1 MQGKVATVFGGSG
14 FLGRHLVKRLAD
26 AGVTIRVPTRDPNRA
41 VHLKPL
47 GEVGQ
52 IVLEPFAGTADE
64 ARLAPYL
71 EGADFAVNLIGIL
84 AERRP
89 GDFARVHRDLARAI
103 AAAGKAHGVSRLVH
117 VSAIG
122 ADAASPSLY
131 AQTKAAGE
139 KAVREAFPEASI
151 MRPSIVFG
159 PEDRFFNRFARIAQ
173 LSPVIPVV
181 SPKTR
186 FQPVYVGDV
195 AAAICTALQEETAAG
210 ETFELGGP
218 RIYTFEQLLRYML
231 KVLRRRRLIVELPGW
246 LARFQ
251 ARFFELLPEPPLTRD
266 QILLL
271 QRDNVVAEG
280 AKGLAELGITP
291 TPLEVIVP
299 QYLAAYARGDI
310 RLPAA

>member
-52 IVLEPFAGTADE
+52 IVLEPFAATAEE
-64 ARLAPYL
+64 AELAPYL
-71 EGADFAVNLIGIL
+71 EGADYAVNLIGIL

-89 GDFARVHRDLARAI
+89 GDFARIHRDLARAI
-103 AAAGKAHGVSRLVH
+103 AAAGKAHGISRLVH

-151 MRPSIVFG
+151 LRPSILFG

-181 SPKTR
+181 SPRTR

-195 AAAICTALQEETAAG
+195 AAAICTALQEESAAG

-231 KVLRRRRLIVELPGW
+231 KVLRRRRLILELPGW
-246 LARFQ
+246 LARLQ

-280 AKGLAELGITP
+280 ARGLAELGIVP
-291 TPLEVIVP
+291 TPLEAIVP

>member
-1 MQGKVATVFGGSG
+1 MHGKVVTVFGGSG
-14 FLGRHLVKRLAD
+14 FIGRHLVGRLAERG
-26 AGVTIRVPTRDPNRA
+26 ATIRVPTRDPNRA

-52 IVLEPFAGTADE
+52 IVLEPFAGTAE
-64 ARLAPYL
+64 EERLAPYL
-71 EGADFAVNLIGIL
+71 EGAGMAVNLIGIL
-84 AERRP
+84 AERRA

-103 AAAGKAHGVSRLVH
+103 AAASRAHGLSRLVQ

-122 ADAASPSLY
+122 ADAGSPSLY

-139 KAVREAFPEASI
+139 KAVRETFPGATVL
-151 MRPSIVFG
+151 RPSIVFG

-173 LSPVIPVV
+173 LSPVVPVI

-195 AAAICTALQEETAAG
+195 AAAIVTALEAEDAPG

-231 KVLRRRRLIVELPGW
+231 KVLRRRRLLVELPLGI
-246 LARFQ
+246 ARLQ
-251 ARFFELLPEPPLTRD
+251 ARVFELLPDPPLTRD

-280 AKGLAELGITP
+280 ARGLADLGIEP
-291 TPLEVIVP
+291 TPLEVVVP
-299 QYLAAYARGDI
+299 RYLAAWARGDV